1 MFEVLGF
8 FFYSRYKYM
17 VKIVTPFTYI
27 FHYGEKIMLKVLV
40 HTGYMLYMYTITDFS
55 YFNKYWYI

>member
-1 MFEVLGF
+1 
-8 FFYSRYKYM
+8 M
-17 VKIVTPFTYI
+17 VKFVTPFTYI
-27 FHYGEKIMLKVLV
+27 FHDGVKIMLKVLV

>member
-1 MFEVLGF
+1 
-8 FFYSRYKYM
+8 M
-17 VKIVTPFTYI
+17 VKFVTPFTYI